1 MESKTLNKLEF
12 DKITARL
19 AEYCGFAV
27 SREQAQ
33 SLQPL
38 SDAYAAGQL
47 LAETSEAREI
57 LRLNP
62 LFSLGGLWDIRS
74 SLRQLEIGA
83 ILQPE
88 ELVQIASLCRA
99 ARLSKAF
106 FSELKGSYPIIQSLG
121 KSLTIL
127 RTIESAVDK
136 AISPEMAI
144 NDHASDKL
152 AQIRRKTRD
161 KSERI
166 KERLDSIIKN
176 PNTVKFLQDPIV
188 TIRENRYVVPVKQ
201 EYRGQ
206 IAGIAHDMSSSG
218 ATVFI
223 EPLGVLELNNELA
236 VLHREEEDEIN
247 AILRALSLVVAG
259 FLGELQANLAILSR
273 LDFIFAKGRLSNEM
287 DAMAPK
293 LNDDGSFRLV
303 KARHPL
309 IAASSVVP
317 VDVQLERNI
326 SAMIITGPNTGGKT
340 VTLKL
345 VGLLTC
351 MALAGLHIPADS
363 GSEIGCYDAVFAD
376 IGDEQS
382 IEQSLSTF
390 SSHMKNIVA
399 ILDAADQRSLVLLDE
414 LGAGTDPTEGA
425 ALAMAILGHLQERGA
440 RVIATTH
447 YSELKAFAYNTP
459 GFINAS
465 MEFDVAT
472 LSPTYRLIM
481 GEPGK
486 SNAFEISRRLGLPE
500 QIITAAEANLSSEDV
515 AVTAMLANLEDA
527 RRELAA
533 QQEKIEKAEVYART
547 KEDYLRR
554 QEQKMEAR
562 QAEII
567 RKANL
572 EAQRIIDDTR
582 AKSKALFE
590 EEQRKIAAK
599 ESAQRTWQEA
609 QRKLKTWREQL
620 EEEIPEPVFE
630 GRPPRRLH
638 SGDYV
643 YLPKFNQY
651 GYVLAGPDSDGEVF
665 VQVGVVKL
673 KAKLDELREA
683 QPPQQKPAAGRR
695 RGNSGAIAVDKAR
708 SVEPV
713 LDLHGLDTLEAEP
726 ILDKYLDDAFIAG
739 LRTVE
744 INHGR
749 GTGALR
755 KFVREYLKDHRLVK
769 SYHTAANNE
778 GGLGVTVVELNQ

>member
-1 MESKTLNKLEF
+1 MEAKTLTKLEY
-12 DKITARL
+12 DKITALL

-33 SLQPL
+33 ALQPVN
-38 SDAYAAGQL
+38 DVYEAGQL
-47 LAETSEAREI
+47 LAETTEAREI

-62 LFSLGGLWDIRS
+62 LFALGGLWDIRS

-88 ELVQIASLCRA
+88 ELVHLASLCRA
-99 ARLSKAF
+99 ARISKAF

-136 AISPEMAI
+136 AIGPELNI
-144 NDHASDKL
+144 NDNASEKL
-152 AQIRRKTRD
+152 ANIRRKSRD

-176 PNTVKFLQDPIV
+176 PNTAKYLQEPIV

-218 ATVFI
+218 ATIFI

-236 VLHREEEDEIN
+236 VLHREEEDEIT
-247 AILRALSLVVAG
+247 AILRALSLVAVG
-259 FLGELQANLAILSR
+259 FMEELRANLVILAR
-273 LDFIFAKGRLSNEM
+273 LDFIFAKGKLSNEM
-287 DAMAPK
+287 DAMAPR
-293 LNDDGSFRLV
+293 LNADGSFRLV

-309 IAASSVVP
+309 IPAARVVP
-317 VDVQLERNI
+317 VDIHLDKDI
-326 SAMIITGPNTGGKT
+326 AAMVITGPNTGGKT

-351 MALAGLHIPADS
+351 MALSGLHIPVDS
-363 GSEIGCYDAVFAD
+363 GSEIGCYEAVFAD

-390 SSHMKNIVA
+390 SSHMKNIVT
-399 ILDAADQRSLVLLDE
+399 ILSTADAQSLVLLDE

-425 ALAMAILGHLQERGA
+425 ALAMAILDHLKARGS

-481 GEPGK
+481 GTPGK
-486 SNAFEISRRLGLPE
+486 SNAFEISRLLGLPE
-500 QIITAAEANLSSEDV
+500 EIIAAAEAGLSTEDV

-527 RRELAA
+527 RRELAQ

-554 QEQKMEAR
+554 QEQKLAAK
-562 QAEII
+562 QADII

-572 EAQRIIDDTR
+572 EAQKIIDETR

-609 QRKLKTWREQL
+609 QRKLKNWREQL
-620 EEEIPEPVFE
+620 EEEIPEPVFA
-630 GRPPRRLH
+630 GSAPQQVK

-643 YLPKFNQY
+643 HLPKLNQY
-651 GYVLAGPDSDGEVF
+651 GYVLSEPDSDGEVF
-665 VQVGVVKL
+665 VQVGVIKL
-673 KAKLDELREA
+673 KAKLDELR
-683 QPPQQKPAAGRR
+683 AAHPEKQRKNSRR
-695 RGNSGAIAVDKAR
+695 GAGNSGTIAMNKAS

-713 LDLHGLDTLEAEP
+713 LDLHGFDTLEAEP

-769 SYHTAANNE
+769 GYHTAANNE